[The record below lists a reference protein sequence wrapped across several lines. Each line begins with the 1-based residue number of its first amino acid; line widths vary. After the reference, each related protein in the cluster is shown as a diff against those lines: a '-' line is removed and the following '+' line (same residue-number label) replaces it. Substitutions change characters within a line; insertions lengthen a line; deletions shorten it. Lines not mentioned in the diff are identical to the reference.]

1 MDSSGVGPR
10 FGSTSSGRVSSPKWA
25 PSVRRSYQADRVG
38 ARRKPTACGQ
48 SRHVSYIYQRGTH
61 MLEKFDTDIW
71 TAAGPQATV
80 AGFHYPTRMVV
91 MRLSGDRLFIWS
103 PVALTTELRR
113 S

>member
-1 MDSSGVGPR
+1 
-10 FGSTSSGRVSSPKWA
+10 
-25 PSVRRSYQADRVG
+25 
-38 ARRKPTACGQ
+38 
-48 SRHVSYIYQRGTH
+48 